1 MSLSWVERLKN
12 EIGASRVIDD
22 EEEVAA
28 HSYDSWPVAAKW
40 RRQGKRPYSPNVV
53 VRPEYADEVSR
64 LLAWASA
71 NDVPV
76 TPWGAGSSVTGA
88 PLPTR
93 GGISLD
99 LCAMRNVLA
108 LDEANLLVRVEA
120 GMPGHKLEGELNARG
135 YTLNHSP
142 QSLHL
147 STVGGWIATRATGH
161 FSSRWGGIEN
171 LIVALTVVLP
181 TGELVETKP
190 APRAAIGPE
199 LRELFVGSE
208 GTLGVVTD
216 VTLKIFPMPERRLF
230 ATVSFER
237 IDAGVAA
244 VRRIMRLGLRPFLV
258 RLYDEDE
265 TRHLIGCREVPGDV
279 LLLGFEGVK
288 EIAKAERDVGIGIC
302 RAEGGRVLGA
312 QTALAWMERRFDF
325 SAVEDL
331 LGQPGGVAET
341 IEVAHFWD
349 SILATYN
356 ALKQA
361 LAPLATDVLSHF
373 SHVYPQGTS
382 LYMTVLGRVE
392 DDAAAEERL
401 LQIWDVAMNVC
412 LEHGAA
418 ISHHHGVG
426 LARLP
431 YIRRELGASG
441 LVLERIKEALDPAGI
456 LNPGK
461 FGLGQEQQNYGT
473 EAHRGG

>member
-1 MSLSWVERLKN
+1 MTLSWAERLKN
-12 EIGASRVIDD
+12 EIGASRVIED

-28 HSYDSWPVAAKW
+28 HSYDWWPVATKW
-40 RRQGKRPYSPNVV
+40 RRQGKQPYSPNVI
-53 VRPEYADEVSR
+53 VRPEGAGEVGR
-64 LLAWASA
+64 LLVWASA

-88 PLPTR
+88 PLPMR

-99 LCAMRNVLA
+99 LSAMRKVLA
-108 LDEANLLVRVEA
+108 LNEVNLLVRVEA
-120 GMPGHKLEGELNARG
+120 GMLGHELEGELNARG
-135 YTLNHSP
+135 YTLNHTP

-161 FSSRWGGIEN
+161 FSSRWGGIED

-190 APRAAIGPE
+190 TPRAAIGPE

-216 VTLKIFPMPERRLF
+216 VTLKIFPMAEHRLYE
-230 ATVSFER
+230 TISFER
-237 IDAGVAA
+237 IDAGVTA
-244 VRRIMRLGLRPFLV
+244 VRRIMRLGLRPLLV
-258 RLYDEDE
+258 RLYDKDE
-265 TRHLIGCREVPGDV
+265 ARHLMGCKEAPGNV

-288 EIAKAERDVGIGIC
+288 EIANAEYAVGIGIC
-302 RAEGGRVLGA
+302 RAEGGQVLGSE
-312 QTALAWMERRFDF
+312 TALTWIERRFDF

-349 SILATYN
+349 TILATYN
-356 ALKQA
+356 ELKKA
-361 LAPLATDVLSHF
+361 LAPLTTEVLSHF

-382 LYMTVLGRVE
+382 LYMILLGRVE

-441 LVLERIKEALDPAGI
+441 LVLQRVKEALDPAGI

-461 FGLGQEQQNYGT
+461 YGLGQKQ
-473 EAHRGG
+473 